1 VKSREEIERARQLF
15 KDLVAEVD
23 GKFPDRWFAQILAAQ
38 GGVLEWVL
46 DSEMGY
52 LFERTL
58 QSIADEI
65 VMLKSG
71 MLTPEDLIIANRPIT

>member
-15 KDLVAEVD
+15 KDLVAAVD
-23 GKFPDRWFAQILAAQ
+23 GKFPDRWFAQVLAAQ

-46 DSEMGY
+46 GEEMGY
-52 LFERTL
+52 LFEVTL
-58 QSIADEI
+58 RNIADEI
-65 VMLKSG
+65 ILLKAG